1 MARFKKLIIRTVWA
15 GCFAFFAAAPSYAL
29 IPVLDSGTLMQ
40 CLLNNVQVLKEINL
54 VEKIK
59 ATEGRINK
67 TFGEAK
73 SNFFNFLEKGIHNG
87 DGNEENGE
95 YFGYDLGS
103 INGKLCLIEAFVMNE
118 EDAETYSQMFEVEIS
133 VNDILY
139 VDMESAIGVSL
150 EITETDA
157 TSGWIR
163 FSELVTIEYKNLT
176 KDSVTLIPY
185 EDGAA
190 LIDEAIE
197 CRTPEGWGLKV
208 NNYIDITSAL
218 Q

>member
-1 MARFKKLIIRTVWA
+1 MKKFWKWAVILMTATMAAGLATSCEEKDNTEPEEEPVTIRKTWL
-15 GCFAFFAAAPSYAL
+15 AF
-29 IPVLDSGTLMQ
+29 D
-40 CLLNNVQVLKEINL
+40 
-54 VEKIK
+54 
-59 ATEGRINK
+59 
-67 TFGEAK
+67 
-73 SNFFNFLEKGIHNG
+73 
-87 DGNEENGE
+87 EESGE
-95 YFGYDLGS
+95 YVGYDLGS

-163 FSELVTIEYKNLT
+163 FSKRMAIEYKNLT
-176 KDSVTLIPY
+176 KDSVTLIAYKDDASIVY
-185 EDGAA
+185 EA
-190 LIDEAIE
+190 
-197 CRTPEGWGLKV
+197 RTPAGWGLTV
-208 NNYIDITSAL
+208 NNYVDMTSAI

>member
-1 MARFKKLIIRTVWA
+1 MKKFWKWAVILMTATMAAGLATSCEEKDNTEPEEEPVTIRKTWL
-15 GCFAFFAAAPSYAL
+15 AF
-29 IPVLDSGTLMQ
+29 D
-40 CLLNNVQVLKEINL
+40 
-54 VEKIK
+54 
-59 ATEGRINK
+59 
-67 TFGEAK
+67 
-73 SNFFNFLEKGIHNG
+73 
-87 DGNEENGE
+87 EEYGE

>member
-1 MARFKKLIIRTVWA
+1 MKKFWKWAVILMTATMAAGLATSCEEKDNTEPEEEPVTIRKTWP
-15 GCFAFFAAAPSYAL
+15 AF
-29 IPVLDSGTLMQ
+29 D
-40 CLLNNVQVLKEINL
+40 
-54 VEKIK
+54 
-59 ATEGRINK
+59 
-67 TFGEAK
+67 
-73 SNFFNFLEKGIHNG
+73 
-87 DGNEENGE
+87 EESGE
-95 YFGYDLGS
+95 YVGYDLGS

-163 FSELVTIEYKNLT
+163 FSKQMTIEYKNLT

-190 LIDEAIE
+190 LIDEAKE
-197 CRTPEGWGLKV
+197 CRTPAGWGLTV
-208 NNYIDITSAL
+208 NNYVDVTSAI

>member
-1 MARFKKLIIRTVWA
+1 MAAGLATSCEEKDNTEPEEEPVTIRKTWL
-15 GCFAFFAAAPSYAL
+15 AF
-29 IPVLDSGTLMQ
+29 D
-40 CLLNNVQVLKEINL
+40 
-54 VEKIK
+54 
-59 ATEGRINK
+59 
-67 TFGEAK
+67 
-73 SNFFNFLEKGIHNG
+73 
-87 DGNEENGE
+87 EEYGE

-163 FSELVTIEYKNLT
+163 FSERMTSERMTSEQMTIEYKNLT

>member
-1 MARFKKLIIRTVWA
+1 MKKFWKWAVILMTATMAAGLATSCEEKDNTEPEEEPVTIRKTWL
-15 GCFAFFAAAPSYAL
+15 AF
-29 IPVLDSGTLMQ
+29 D
-40 CLLNNVQVLKEINL
+40 
-54 VEKIK
+54 
-59 ATEGRINK
+59 
-67 TFGEAK
+67 
-73 SNFFNFLEKGIHNG
+73 
-87 DGNEENGE
+87 EESGE
-95 YFGYDLGS
+95 YVGYDLGS

-163 FSELVTIEYKNLT
+163 FSERMAIEYKNLT
-176 KDSVTLIPY
+176 KDSVTLIAYKDDASIVY
-185 EDGAA
+185 EA
-190 LIDEAIE
+190 
-197 CRTPEGWGLKV
+197 RTPAGWGLTV
-208 NNYIDITSAL
+208 NNYVDLTSAI

>member
-1 MARFKKLIIRTVWA
+1 MKKFWKWAVILMTATMAA
-15 GCFAFFAAAPSYAL
+15 GL
-29 IPVLDSGTLMQ
+29 
-40 CLLNNVQVLKEINL
+40 
-54 VEKIK
+54 
-59 ATEGRINK
+59 ATSCE
-67 TFGEAK
+67 
-73 SNFFNFLEKGIHNG
+73 EKGNTEPVTIRKTWLAF
-87 DGNEENGE
+87 DEESGE
-95 YFGYDLGS
+95 YVGYDLGS

-139 VDMESAIGVSL
+139 VDVESAIGVSL

-163 FSELVTIEYKNLT
+163 FSERMTIEYKNLT
-176 KDSVTLIPY
+176 KDSVTWIPY
-185 EDGAA
+185 KDGAA
-190 LIDEAIE
+190 LIDEATE

-208 NNYIDITSAL
+208 NNYVDLTSAI

>member
-1 MARFKKLIIRTVWA
+1 MTATMAAGLATSCEEKDNTEPEEEPVTIRKTWL
-15 GCFAFFAAAPSYAL
+15 AF
-29 IPVLDSGTLMQ
+29 
-40 CLLNNVQVLKEINL
+40 
-54 VEKIK
+54 
-59 ATEGRINK
+59 
-67 TFGEAK
+67 
-73 SNFFNFLEKGIHNG
+73 
-87 DGNEENGE
+87 NEEHGE
-95 YFGYDLGS
+95 YVGYDLGS

-139 VDMESAIGVSL
+139 VDME
-150 EITETDA
+150 A

-190 LIDEAIE
+190 LIDEATE

-208 NNYIDITSAL
+208 NNYIDITSAV